1 MLKNNKIK
9 ILCLLIIGIVFL
21 YIYGPIAFMKDG
33 LVTRQS
39 VNSFDELYELGPAR
53 RHKCENGTRI
63 YIVYFGWSAPKVKK
77 EIVYQKNEGT
87 QKQIVDVDTQKIIPG
102 LYYVSWDTK
111 STVFPISE
119 SRSCSSSSTCHFKKL
134 SSADSGSSNNRISG
148 CDAIMRASATRCF

>member
-1 MLKNNKIK
+1 
-9 ILCLLIIGIVFL
+9 
-21 YIYGPIAFMKDG
+21 MKDG

-87 QKQIVDVDTQKIIPG
+87 QKQIVDVI
-102 LYYVSWDTK
+102 
-111 STVFPISE
+111 
-119 SRSCSSSSTCHFKKL
+119 RKKL
-134 SSADSGSSNNRISG
+134 FRDY
-148 CDAIMRASATRCF
+148 IMFHGIQKVLYTELKQEKNIIL

>member
-39 VNSFDELYELGPAR
+39 VNSFDELYELG
-53 RHKCENGTRI
+53 
-63 YIVYFGWSAPKVKK
+63 WSAPKVKK

-111 STVFPISE
+111 SSVYRIET
-119 SRSCSSSSTCHFKKL
+119 RKKYYFV
-134 SSADSGSSNNRISG
+134 IPY
-148 CDAIMRASATRCF
+148 C

>member
-53 RHKCENGTRI
+53 RINVKMVHVFI
-63 YIVYFGWSAPKVKK
+63 LYILEGLLQKLKK
-77 EIVYQKNEGT
+77 K
-87 QKQIVDVDTQKIIPG
+87 
-102 LYYVSWDTK
+102 
-111 STVFPISE
+111 
-119 SRSCSSSSTCHFKKL
+119 
-134 SSADSGSSNNRISG
+134 
-148 CDAIMRASATRCF
+148 

>member
-1 MLKNNKIK
+1 MPKNNKIK

-33 LVTRQS
+33 LVTRQG

-77 EIVYQKNEGT
+77 EIVYQKNEET
-87 QKQIVDVDTQKIIPG
+87 QKQMWMLIRKKLFRDYIMFHGIQKI
-102 LYYVSWDTK
+102 LYTELK
-111 STVFPISE
+111 QEKNII
-119 SRSCSSSSTCHFKKL
+119 L
-134 SSADSGSSNNRISG
+134 
-148 CDAIMRASATRCF
+148 

>member
-1 MLKNNKIK
+1 MPKNNKIK

-63 YIVYFGWSAPKVKK
+63 YIVYFGSVSYTHLTLPTTCNLCRSRWSP
-77 EIVYQKNEGT
+77 Y
-87 QKQIVDVDTQKIIPG
+87 
-102 LYYVSWDTK
+102 
-111 STVFPISE
+111 
-119 SRSCSSSSTCHFKKL
+119 H
-134 SSADSGSSNNRISG
+134 
-148 CDAIMRASATRCF
+148 

>member
-77 EIVYQKNEGT
+77 EIV
-87 QKQIVDVDTQKIIPG
+87 DVDTQKIIPG

-111 STVFPISE
+111 SSVYRIET
-119 SRSCSSSSTCHFKKL
+119 RKKYYFV
-134 SSADSGSSNNRISG
+134 IPY
-148 CDAIMRASATRCF
+148 C

>member
-1 MLKNNKIK
+1 
-9 ILCLLIIGIVFL
+9 
-21 YIYGPIAFMKDG
+21 MKDG

-77 EIVYQKNEGT
+77 EIVYQKNEET

-102 LYYVSWDTK
+102 FYYISWDTK
-111 STVFPISE
+111 NSVYRIET
-119 SRSCSSSSTCHFKKL
+119 RKKYYL
-134 SSADSGSSNNRISG
+134 VRWKNILINIYLCVNIYQSIFQKFQGI
-148 CDAIMRASATRCF
+148 

>member
-1 MLKNNKIK
+1 MPKNNKIK

-21 YIYGPIAFMKDG
+21 YIYG

-77 EIVYQKNEGT
+77 EIVYQKNEET

-102 LYYVSWDTK
+102 FYY
-111 STVFPISE
+111 IS
-119 SRSCSSSSTCHFKKL
+119 
-134 SSADSGSSNNRISG
+134 
-148 CDAIMRASATRCF
+148 

>member
-53 RHKCENGTRI
+53 QNINVKMVHVFI
-63 YIVYFGWSAPKVKK
+63 LYILDGLLQKLKK
-77 EIVYQKNEGT
+77 K
-87 QKQIVDVDTQKIIPG
+87 
-102 LYYVSWDTK
+102 
-111 STVFPISE
+111 
-119 SRSCSSSSTCHFKKL
+119 
-134 SSADSGSSNNRISG
+134 
-148 CDAIMRASATRCF
+148 

>member
-1 MLKNNKIK
+1 MPKNNKIK

-33 LVTRQS
+33 LVTRQG

-77 EIVYQKNEGT
+77 EIVYQKNEET

-111 STVFPISE
+111 SSV
-119 SRSCSSSSTCHFKKL
+119 
-134 SSADSGSSNNRISG
+134 
-148 CDAIMRASATRCF
+148 

>member
-1 MLKNNKIK
+1 MPKNNKIK

-39 VNSFDELYELGPAR
+39 VDSFDESYNLGLAR
-53 RHKCENGTRI
+53 RHKCTDGTRI
-63 YIVYFGWSAPKVKK
+63 YIIYFGGAVPKVKK
-77 EIVYQKNEGT
+77 EIVYRKNEET

-111 STVFPISE
+111 SSVYRIET
-119 SRSCSSSSTCHFKKL
+119 RKKYYFV
-134 SSADSGSSNNRISG
+134 IPY
-148 CDAIMRASATRCF
+148 C

>member
-1 MLKNNKIK
+1 MPKNNKIK

-33 LVTRQS
+33 LVTRQG

-77 EIVYQKNEGT
+77 EIVYQKNEET

-102 LYYVSWDTK
+102 LYYVTLRQ
-111 STVFPISE
+111 TI
-119 SRSCSSSSTCHFKKL
+119 
-134 SSADSGSSNNRISG
+134 GSDYYSDKYIHMVMFHGIQKVLYTELKQEKNI
-148 CDAIMRASATRCF
+148 IL